1 MLQLPWWDSGAFLG
15 GGWGQGQVQDHG
27 VTWHMGGGVLA
38 DDVEELTGYTAM
50 QGMNGGEYCVVR
62 DD

>member
-1 MLQLPWWDSGAFLG
+1 M
-15 GGWGQGQVQDHG
+15 
-27 VTWHMGGGVLA
+27 TWHMGGGVLA